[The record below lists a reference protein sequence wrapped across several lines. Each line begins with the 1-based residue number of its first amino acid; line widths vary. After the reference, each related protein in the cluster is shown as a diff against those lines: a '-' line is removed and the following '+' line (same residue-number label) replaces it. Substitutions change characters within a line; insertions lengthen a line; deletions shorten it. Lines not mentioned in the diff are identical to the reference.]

1 MATDPNNI
9 PASQFYHTKPGL
21 WNANSYISSGL
32 PFITGSVISGS
43 NFGTNNAEMR
53 VSFPYVT
60 RTVTVINRSSTDLRI
75 HFNSLSDSQHVVTHR
90 HYVSLTE
97 NRDSIT
103 FNVKCKEVF
112 ISLAN
117 SGSNGD
123 FVN

>member
-1 MATDPNNI
+1 
-9 PASQFYHTKPGL
+9 
-21 WNANSYISSGL
+21 
-32 PFITGSVISGS
+32 
-43 NFGTNNAEMR
+43 MR

-123 FVN
+123 FELVAELTPISVGDMIKLTGSGLTD